1 MTEKEYALSPRAKK
15 LLARVRDGH
24 WYRAYDEK
32 TPAAMQ
38 ELVAAGLV
46 GTLGR
51 VQTLVRCYVPK
62 GTKPPIMERYP
73 K

>member
-1 MTEKEYALSPRAKK
+1 MAKKEDSLSPRAKK
-15 LLARVRDGH
+15 LLARVRAGH

-38 ELVAAGLV
+38 ELVSAGLV

-51 VQTLVRCYVPK
+51 VQTLVCCYVPK
-62 GTKPPIMERYP
+62 GTRPAIMERYP